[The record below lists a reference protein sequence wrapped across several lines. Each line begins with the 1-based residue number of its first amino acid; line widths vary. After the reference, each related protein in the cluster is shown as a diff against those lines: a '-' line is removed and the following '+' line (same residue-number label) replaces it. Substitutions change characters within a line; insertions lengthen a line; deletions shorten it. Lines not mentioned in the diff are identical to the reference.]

1 MYEVPA
7 LGKHYSRHWALED
20 MEEERSEAGRVM
32 ENVDTENRSSAGDWQ
47 KESGTQWVL
56 WL

>member
-20 MEEERSEAGRVM
+20 VEEERSEAGRVM

-47 KESGTQWVL
+47 KESGTQWIL